1 MNTTASAWLRGT
13 AVAGVLAL
21 TVGQAAAA
29 DSGACIGKV
38 PTLRVLVQP
47 TPSVGLMEELKGQ
60 FEDKWDTS
68 VEFTRLGEN
77 ERRAQERLDASTGAG
92 AYQVYYLDEAN
103 VPEFADA
110 GWILPI
116 LDYYPE
122 HYDFDDFLSSRRA
135 VGSWEG
141 KDYVAPTMGGGDI
154 LFYRK
159 DLFAEAGVDV
169 PKTMDEMVA
178 AAEALN
184 QPPDH
189 YGWANRGRRGSGM
202 NVWTW
207 IPFFK
212 AYGGEWTD
220 EDGVP
225 QLNSEAAVKAT
236 ETFVKLFDYAPPGGR
251 TATFAEQMEGMR
263 SGQVAMVY
271 ANEIFAPPMEDESVS
286 SVVGKIGYAPPP
298 SPLPSAGFGH
308 GLGISAEGAKSE
320 CERLIAGEFIGWATS
335 KEMET
340 ERIDRGITSDYARK
354 SSLDNPG
361 LTASMPPDFA
371 EALKGSAP
379 VTSVL
384 FWRIPE
390 WPTIGDELGLAIEE
404 LTTGTRT
411 DVQASLD
418 EVNDFAVHHLRRSN
432 R

>member
-1 MNTTASAWLRGT
+1 MKRYLFETTIL
-13 AVAGVLAL
+13 AGLAL
-21 TVGQAAAA
+21 GLMPGLAAAQTT
-29 DSGACIGKV
+29 DSKQCIGQV
-38 PTLRVLVQP
+38 PSLRVLVQP
-47 TPSVGLMEELKGQ
+47 TASVGLMEELKGQ
-60 FEDKWDTS
+60 FETEWQTK

-116 LDYYPE
+116 LDYYPA

-154 LFYRK
+154 LMYRK
-159 DLFAEAGVDV
+159 DLLEKAGLSV
-169 PKTMDEMVA
+169 PKTLDEMMA
-178 AAEALN
+178 AAKALN
-184 QPPDH
+184 QPPEQ
-189 YGWANRGRRGSGM
+189 YGWANRGQRGSGM

-207 IPFFK
+207 IPFFL
-212 AYGGEWTD
+212 AYGGQWTD
-220 EDGVP
+220 ANGVP
-225 QLNSEAAVKAT
+225 QLNSPAAVKAT
-236 ETFVKLFDYAPPGGR
+236 EAFVGLFDYAPPGGR
-251 TATFAEQMEGMR
+251 TATFAEQVEGFR
-263 SGQVAMVY
+263 SGQVAMIY
-271 ANEIFAPPMEDESVS
+271 ANEIFAPQMEDPKTS
-286 SVVGKIGYAPPP
+286 SVVGKIGYAAPP

-308 GLGISAEGAKSE
+308 GLGISAVGAKTD
-320 CERLIAGEFIGWATS
+320 CDKLIAGEFIGWATS
-335 KEMET
+335 KEMEA
-340 ERIDRGITSDYARK
+340 ERIKRGLTSDFARQT
-354 SSLDNPG
+354 SLDNPA
-361 LTASMPPDFA
+361 LTAAMPADFL

-404 LTTGTRT
+404 LTTGTQT

-418 EVNDFAVHHLRRSN
+418 QANAFAEQTLARSK